1 MKSVRKSCL
10 KYNAAFVYVNNTSCS
25 ATQPVHSRMNGLVV
39 LKDVNSVQNAVHPG
53 NQKFIINTSIVPL
66 LSNGTSM

>member
-10 KYNAAFVYVNNTSCS
+10 KYNAAFVYANNTSCS
-25 ATQPVHSRMNGLVV
+25 ATQPVHLIVNGLVV
-39 LKDVNSVQNAVHPG
+39 LKDVNTVQNAVHPG
-53 NQKFIINTSIVPL
+53 NQKFVINTSIVPL